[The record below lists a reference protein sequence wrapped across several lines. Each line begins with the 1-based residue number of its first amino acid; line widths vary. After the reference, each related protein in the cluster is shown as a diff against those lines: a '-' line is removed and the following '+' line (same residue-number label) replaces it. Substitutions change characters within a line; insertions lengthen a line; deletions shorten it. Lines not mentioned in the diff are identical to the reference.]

1 MWIYSFIEEFKF
13 KVFSFLN
20 AGVINNKVNCTSF
33 AGMNLQRFLILV
45 LFWALII
52 LPNSSFSQYPHQ
64 FIYDNE
70 NGLPSNDVY
79 SVIQDKKGF
88 IWIGCDAGLYRF
100 DGVRYIPYKCTTQ
113 KSKSV
118 TGLTISS
125 SGKLYCSNFSAQ
137 FFVLDNDTLRE
148 LDNKFSIIITSV
160 TADSEGNLF
169 VSHFGGIDVFNEP
182 TKSWKRFG
190 VDNPDLK
197 VEKNDWVSKSTKVNS
212 KCEVFAL
219 RSDGVLHFENNEFK
233 TITTDLFKEK
243 SPGFFLPE
251 YHNGELWI
259 FNGENNVVYKCSN
272 GLVEEL
278 KSEKLSI
285 LLQGKKITAARSLV
299 DGMLW
304 ICTYKGIIK
313 YDSKNDTGEILYP
326 DFSFSDCLIDREGNY
341 WFSTLQT
348 GLLRIVALDMPVWNK
363 LNAGLSNEKI
373 SKLIC
378 TKYVVYFASINGSI
392 GQLNTKT
399 NELKVF
405 HTGKFSDVQSF
416 DYDTQTN
423 TLWFNIDNQLF
434 CLKDNKIATQE
445 NSLSAVK
452 VRKQILGNTF
462 FGCSNGIYID
472 NERINTL
479 WTRAIEFDKTTGTT
493 WLATNNGLLVLALN
507 NNKWSVKHNLLQ
519 ETQILSVDID
529 ERKRIVYVLAFDGKV
544 YSVSANGKVDLL
556 CKVTEKIQAVK
567 FKHHESILFFA
578 TNKGLLIYDINKKTW
593 ETKNRMSGLA
603 SENIQ
608 DVDVDKNNI
617 WLATGKGLQKV
628 PLQNEKKT
636 IAPLLYLKRVLV
648 ADKPVDKITSLKLNY
663 GEPLIIYPEASA
675 YSSAK
680 DFWYAYRIKS
690 ADTNWIKLPATID
703 VIDVMNIPS
712 GDFEIEI
719 KVINHQNVDSENTI
733 VLSGYVKPPFWK
745 SAWFIVLIMLLAV
758 VIVFVLFLIRIRK
771 IRTKQRLEIERIT
784 LENELRLSRETA
796 LKSQMNPHFIFNVLN
811 SIKAYIYK
819 NDKQKATEYLNDF
832 SNLIRTFLNM
842 SNSSFI
848 SISDELK
855 MMKLYINME
864 AMLLKEGFTYQQKI
878 DENIDLAQTHI
889 PSLIIQPFVE
899 NAFKHGLHHKE
910 GNKQLTLNV
919 FSGENNTIVIEI
931 IDNGIGRTHAQ
942 EIKNAEKINH
952 QSFATTAIQKRI
964 DLLNKDR
971 NLVHVSIV
979 DLYDNNI
986 SCGTKVIIKIETDE

>member
-1 MWIYSFIEEFKF
+1 
-13 KVFSFLN
+13 
-20 AGVINNKVNCTSF
+20 
-33 AGMNLQRFLILV
+33 MNLRRIAILV
-45 LFWALII
+45 LFLVLFI
-52 LPNSSFSQYPHQ
+52 LPVRSFAQYPQQ
-64 FIYDNE
+64 FTYDDE
-70 NGLPSNDVY
+70 NGLPSNEVY
-79 SVIQDKKGF
+79 SIAQDKKGF
-88 IWIGCDAGLYRF
+88 IWIGCDAGLYKF
-100 DGVRYIPYKCTTQ
+100 DGIRYIPYKCAIQ

-125 SGKLYCSNFSAQ
+125 SGKLYCSNFNAQ
-137 FFVLDNDTLRE
+137 LFALDNDTLKE

-160 TADSEGNLF
+160 TADNAGNLF
-169 VSHFGGIDVFNEP
+169 VSHFGGIDVFNE
-182 TKSWKRFG
+182 TAKTWKRFG

-197 VEKNDWVSKSTKVNS
+197 VGKNDWVSKSTKFNS
-212 KCEVFAL
+212 KGEVFAL
-219 RSDGVLHFENNEFK
+219 RSDGVLHFENNGFK
-233 TITTDLFKEK
+233 TIITDLFKEK

-251 YHNGELWI
+251 YHNDELWV
-259 FNGENNVVYKCSN
+259 FNGENNVTYKCSN
-272 GLVEEL
+272 GLVEEF
-278 KSEKLSI
+278 KSEKLSS
-285 LLQGKKITAARSLV
+285 LLHGKKITAARSLT

-313 YDSKNDTGEILYP
+313 YDAKNDTGEILYP

-378 TKYVVYFASINGSI
+378 TKDVVYFASINGAI

-399 NELKVF
+399 DELKMF

-416 DYDTQTN
+416 DFDSQNN

-434 CLKDNKIATQE
+434 YLKDGKIGTQD
-445 NSLSAVK
+445 NIVTAIK
-452 VRKQILGNTF
+452 VRKQFDNYTF
-462 FGCSNGIYID
+462 IGSSSGIYIN
-472 NERINTL
+472 NERISNL
-479 WTRAIEFDKTTGTT
+479 WTREIEFDKAAGTP
-493 WLATNNGLLVLALN
+493 WLATNKGLLGLLLKN
-507 NNKWSVKHNLLQ
+507 DKWEIKYNLLP
-519 ETQILSVDID
+519 ETQILSVDVD
-529 ERKRIVYVLAFDGKV
+529 EAKSIVYALAFDGSV
-544 YSVSANGKVDLL
+544 YSVSANGKTDLI
-556 CKVTEKIQAVK
+556 CKVNEKSQVVK
-567 FKHHESILFFA
+567 LKQHNSKLFFA
-578 TNKGLLIYDINKKTW
+578 TNKGLLIYDTQEKKW
-593 ETKNRMSGLA
+593 EAKNRMSGLS

-608 DVDVDKNNI
+608 DIAVDENNI
-617 WLATGKGLQKV
+617 WLATGKGLQKI
-628 PLQNEKKT
+628 PLASNNKS
-636 IAPLLYLKRVLV
+636 IAPLLYLKKVLI
-648 ADKPVDKITSLKLNY
+648 ADKLINEVSGLKLNY
-663 GEPLIIYPEASA
+663 GEPLLIYPEAVA
-675 YSSAK
+675 YSSATN
-680 DFWYAYRIKS
+680 FWYAYRIKS

-712 GDFEIEI
+712 GDFEVEI
-719 KVINHQNVDSENTI
+719 KVINHQNVDSENI
-733 VLSGYVKPPFWK
+733 ILLSGYVKPPFWK
-745 SAWFIVLIMLLAV
+745 STWFIVLIMLLAV

-771 IRTKQRLEIERIT
+771 IKAKQRLEIERIT

-864 AMLLKEGFTYQQKI
+864 AMLLKDDFTYLQNV
-878 DENIDLAQTHI
+878 DENIDLAQTKI
-889 PSLIIQPFVE
+889 PSIIIQPFVE

-919 FSGENNTIVIEI
+919 FSGENNAIIIEI

-964 DLLNKDR
+964 DLLNKDG
-971 NLVHVSIV
+971 NLVDVSIV
-979 DLYDNNI
+979 DLSNNN
-986 SCGTKVIIKIETDE
+986 SACGTKVIIKIETDE